1 VSPPRVSKETCV
13 VSIHEYSEKAAWQ
26 DRGTEKE
33 SLLNSCGRDDS
44 VRKVCSTQKRSISQR
59 FLFILTLYAGV
70 VFEDLL

>member
-1 VSPPRVSKETCV
+1 MPPLRVSKETCV

-44 VRKVCSTQKRSISQR
+44 VRKAWTQKRSISQR